1 MSVAGVTGSV
11 PDGQSV
17 GLTDAQ
23 IAAMSAWDR
32 AELTARLAVAAA
44 PDLFRDRH
52 RTEQRVFAAF
62 LTGCCVALIPW
73 IALLAV
79 RLPHHYVAA
88 HWKLTWVGF
97 DLALL
102 TGLGATAWAAWRRRQ
117 LLVATAVVTATLL
130 SCDAWFDVTTST
142 GAGTLVSVGSAAL
155 VELPLAVL
163 LFRVARRL
171 FAGDVRRSRLL
182 VGAED
187 ADGPLRVLP
196 LRPRSRFPV
205 VRSRDLGGS

>member
-1 MSVAGVTGSV
+1 MTGSA
-11 PDGQSV
+11 PDRQGG

-23 IAAMSAWDR
+23 IVAMPLRDR
-32 AELTARLAVAAA
+32 VELGGRLAVAAA

-52 RTEQRVFAAF
+52 QTEGRVFAAF
-62 LTGCCVALIPW
+62 VTGCCVALIPW
-73 IALLAV
+73 IVFLAV

-88 HWKLTWVGF
+88 HWALTWVGF

-102 TGLGATAWAAWRRRQ
+102 VGLAATAWAAWRRRQ

-130 SCDAWFDVTTST
+130 CCDAWFDVTTAT
-142 GAGTLVSVGSAAL
+142 GTGTVVSVGSAVL

-187 ADGPLRVLP
+187 ADGPLWLLP
-196 LRPRSRFPV
+196 LRPRSPFPA
-205 VRSRDLGGS
+205 VRSPDRGQS